1 MTQEEILED
10 YLLLANCA
18 SRLDDIDDDLAE
30 SIRSHLDKLWADM
43 TPKTTGDLK
52 LANRIER
59 GDILNLVL
67 GY

>member
-18 SRLDDIDDDLAE
+18 YRLDDIDDDLAE
-30 SIRSHLDKLWADM
+30 SIRNHLDHLWANM
-43 TPKTTGDLK
+43 TPQTTGDLR
-52 LANRIER
+52 LAKRIER
-59 GDILNLVL
+59 GDILDLVL